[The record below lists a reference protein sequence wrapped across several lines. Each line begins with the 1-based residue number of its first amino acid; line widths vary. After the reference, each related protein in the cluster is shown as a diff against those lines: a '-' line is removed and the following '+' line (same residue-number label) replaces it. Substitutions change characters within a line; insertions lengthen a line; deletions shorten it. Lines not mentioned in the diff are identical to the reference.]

1 MATMTPAEVRNGN
14 ISFGDMR
21 GKFVD
26 FAIGTYA
33 TSGLAVSPKSF
44 GLNSLQGV
52 QIVGGNAASGKY
64 QYAYDTVNG
73 KLLVYR
79 LGVAAGTFA
88 GTTPLGD
95 LNLTTP
101 AFSGTGYATSGQ
113 VITTTD
119 NQTMTLNQCA
129 GMWFVPPSGA
139 KPAVL
144 ILSNTAVA
152 GAPAVLTVQ
161 GIAPTTDAGAYK
173 IVTALAPVG
182 TFTGA
187 VAGPFTEV
195 SNGVDLSLITV
206 RLLGMG
212 F

>member
-1 MATMTPAEVRNGN
+1 MATMTPSEVRNGN
-14 ISFGDMR
+14 LEFGTAR
-21 GKFVD
+21 GKIVD

-33 TSGLAVSPKSF
+33 TNGLAVSPKSF
-44 GLNSLQGV
+44 AMNSLLGV
-52 QIVGGNAASGKY
+52 QIVGGNAAGGKY
-64 QYAYDTVNG
+64 QYVWDSVNG

-79 LGVAAGTFA
+79 LGVAAGTFT
-88 GTTPLGD
+88 GTAPISD
-95 LNLTTP
+95 LNLATP

-161 GIAPTTDAGAYK
+161 GIAPTTDAGAYT
-173 IVTALAPVG
+173 IVKALTPVG

-187 VAGPFTEV
+187 VAGPLTEV

-206 RLLGMG
+206 RLLGIG